1 MSTRSSAATS
11 DGTSVLVGL
20 VNPGERGAVRASVV
34 RSAGRRLLR
43 VARLAACGQGRLTG
57 PHPAGPEQR
66 TTAVRTT
73 RRLTYTEREQRRDED
88 RKRLNQAAEQL
99 VSSEGWQRWVRVRA
113 RGGFARLS
121 FNNQLLVA
129 LACPDATFVAGFK
142 AWLVSG
148 SAYVRAESD
157 PDRRPDP
164 AQGQQDD
171 NRDEDGP
178 RPRVLFKG
186 VSVFDRRSTH
196 KRAPANPDPRDD
208 PCARHRL
215 HLIRP

>member
-1 MSTRSSAATS
+1 
-11 DGTSVLVGL
+11 
-20 VNPGERGAVRASVV
+20 
-34 RSAGRRLLR
+34 
-43 VARLAACGQGRLTG
+43 
-57 PHPAGPEQR
+57 
-66 TTAVRTT
+66 VRTT